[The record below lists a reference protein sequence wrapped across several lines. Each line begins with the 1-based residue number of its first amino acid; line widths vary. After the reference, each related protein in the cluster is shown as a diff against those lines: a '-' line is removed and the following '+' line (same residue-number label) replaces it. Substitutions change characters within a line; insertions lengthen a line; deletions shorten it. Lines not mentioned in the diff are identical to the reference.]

1 MKIIAE
7 KINGA
12 RAQVAKAVAERDAEL
27 IRTLAQRQAEA
38 GAHWIDVNAGTH
50 PDREPDDLVWL
61 VNTVQEVTDL
71 PLCLDSAN
79 PNALAAAL
87 KVTRQTPMINS
98 ISGEPS
104 RLTGVLPIVAEHGC
118 PTIALCMGEQGIPK
132 DVGGRLEAIRRVM
145 DAARRA
151 GVPEDRVY
159 IDPLLMTI
167 ATDTESGNV
176 TLDTMRAVRA
186 EFPAAH
192 LTIGLSNV
200 SFGLPVR
207 SLVNRTFLVL
217 AMSAGLDTMIADP
230 LDREVRAAMLAADLL
245 LGRDKHCM
253 TYLRAHRAGLL
264 EAKAPKA
271 T

>member
-7 KINGA
+7 KINGT
-12 RAQVAKAVAERDAEL
+12 RAQVAKAVAERDADL
-27 IRTLAQRQAEA
+27 IRTLAKRQAEA

-50 PDREPDDLVWL
+50 PDREPEDLVWL
-61 VNTVQEVTDL
+61 VNSVQEVTDL
-71 PLCLDSAN
+71 PLSLDSTN

-104 RLTGVLPIVAEHGC
+104 RLTGVLPIAAEHGC
-118 PTIALCMGEQGIPK
+118 PAIALCMGEQGIPK
-132 DVGGRLEAIRRVM
+132 SVAARLEAIRRVI
-145 DAARRA
+145 DATRRA
-151 GVPEDRVY
+151 GMPDDKVY

-176 TLDTMRAVRA
+176 ALDTMRAVRA

-192 LTIGLSNV
+192 LTLGLSNV

-207 SLVNRTFLVL
+207 SLINRTFLVL
-217 AMSAGLDTMIADP
+217 AISAGLDTVIADP
-230 LDREVRAAMLAADLL
+230 LDREMRAAMLAAELL
-245 LGRDKHCM
+245 LGRDKHCL
-253 TYLRAHRAGLL
+253 TYVRAHRAGLL
-264 EAKAPKA
+264 EARAAKA
-271 T
+271 